1 MSQTATKGRKQG
13 GLVHRDGCP
22 ADRIEMFGNEGPRGA
37 FTVTRCLDCGEQ
49 AVEPADLGAFRE
61 RWMEGLNETEST
73 ESEEPSDG

>member
-22 ADRIEMFGNEGPRGA
+22 ADRVEMFGNEGPRGA

-49 AVEPADLGAFRE
+49 VAEPADLATFRE
-61 RWMEGLNETEST
+61 RWSENLNET